1 MLPIVNI
8 ALYSRVAQLFRW
20 LFAMSKSQQ
29 IGFTLI
35 EVLISVLVLA
45 LGVIGAA
52 GMQLVAMRTGQQS
65 GAQSLAVQLATEM
78 ADKMRANGKQMDQA
92 DASNP
97 YLDIKYDSI
106 NDAAPA
112 APAANCFN
120 AACSDAQMAAFDVYE
135 WEKRVKSVL
144 PGGRVEICRDAKPWD
159 STKGTLA
166 WCAATASSKTTD
178 PMVIKVGWN
187 GKGKNADGSTN
198 TDGKYPPAVAITIE
212 SYTK

>member
-20 LFAMSKSQQ
+20 FYAMSKSQQ
-29 IGFTLI
+29 TGFTLI

-65 GAQSLAVQLATEM
+65 GAQSLAVQPATEM

-92 DASNP
+92 AASNTD
-97 YLDIKYDSI
+97 LGIKYASS

-112 APAANCFN
+112 AA
-120 AACSDAQMAAFDVYE
+120 
-135 WEKRVKSVL
+135 
-144 PGGRVEICRDAKPWD
+144 G
-159 STKGTLA
+159 
-166 WCAATASSKTTD
+166 
-178 PMVIKVGWN
+178 
-187 GKGKNADGSTN
+187 
-198 TDGKYPPAVAITIE
+198 
-212 SYTK
+212 